1 MQQNG
6 QAVLL
11 DVREAGLAE
20 HARLPGA
27 VNIPL
32 AELNKRRDE
41 LPQDKLII
49 TYAYTRI
56 PAEVEAAKMA
66 AALLSQ
72 DGTRRAAVL
81 KGNSENWL
89 AAGFPVELPQLEKRV
104 KGNDPK

>member
-1 MQQNG
+1 MQEEG

-11 DVREAGLAE
+11 DVRGAGQAE
-20 HARLPGA
+20 RAKLPGA

-32 AELNKRRDE
+32 AELHRRRDE

-49 TYAYTRI
+49 VYAYTRI

-81 KGNSENWL
+81 KGSSQDWL
-89 AAGFPVELPQLEKRV
+89 AAGFPVELPQGDK
-104 KGNDPK
+104 KGTDAK